1 MCPLTWQVDTGPQST
16 FVAVHGTHDEP
27 SLLALQAMLKRR
39 LARRPN
45 CVILDLPGMSA
56 SDRLVVTD
64 SLVTA
69 GYGRMALGTTVLLCR
84 GPSLDVAVRRR
95 RPGRGPALTRR
106 FSRACEALAVGLL
119 RSPSFVEQILPISGS
134 ARRARDIV
142 TGACLTWDLTHLTG
156 AATLLASEMVSQAI
170 RQASTI
176 MTVVALLDRGVLYL
190 WVRAGGRPP
199 PEPPDEQAA
208 ALEALVIDDL
218 ADQWG
223 LLPDG
228 PDTVIW
234 AAMPVD
240 AEAAR

>member
-1 MCPLTWQVDTGPQST
+1 MCPLTWQVDTGSQST

-27 SLLALQAMLKRR
+27 SLLALHAMLERR

-45 CVILDLPGMSA
+45 CVILDLPDMPA

-64 SLVTA
+64 SLLTA
-69 GYGRMALGTTVLLCR
+69 GYGSMALGTTVLLCR
-84 GPSLDVAVRRR
+84 DPSLDVAVRRQS
-95 RPGRGPALTRR
+95 GRGPALARR
-106 FSRACEALAVGLL
+106 FAHACEALAVGLL

-142 TGACLTWDLTHLTG
+142 TGACLTWDLTHLIG
-156 AATLLASEMVSQAI
+156 AATVLASEMVSQTI

-190 WVRAGGRPP
+190 WVRAGSKPP
-199 PEPPDEQAA
+199 PGPPYERAA
-208 ALEALVIDDL
+208 TLEVLLIDGL

-228 PDTVIW
+228 HDTVIW